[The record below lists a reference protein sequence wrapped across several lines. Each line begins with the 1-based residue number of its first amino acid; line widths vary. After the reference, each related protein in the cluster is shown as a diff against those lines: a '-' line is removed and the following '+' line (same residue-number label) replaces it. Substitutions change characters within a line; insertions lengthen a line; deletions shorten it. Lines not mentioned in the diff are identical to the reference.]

1 MLERIEMTDDIAKQ
15 QRSNGADASAHVV
28 QTAAEHAVSDQG
40 DAIDRERQRAEEHL
54 RDLQRVM
61 ADFANYRKRAEA
73 ERVEVTRYAN
83 AALIRRLCD
92 VLDNF
97 DRALESLPPELKQ
110 FSWVDGVWLVERQ
123 LRTILE
129 SEGLRPIEAVGKP
142 FDPFEHEAV
151 LHEETTSAPEGTVI
165 AELQRGYK
173 LHDRVIRPALVKVA
187 KSATPITKE

>member
-1 MLERIEMTDDIAKQ
+1 MAEEIAKQ
-15 QRSNGADASAHVV
+15 QRSNGTEASAHVV
-28 QTAAEHAVSDQG
+28 QTTPEQAVTDPAEAM
-40 DAIDRERQRAEEHL
+40 DRERQRAEEHL
-54 RDLQRVM
+54 RDLQRLA
-61 ADFANYRKRAEA
+61 ADFSNYRKRSEA
-73 ERVEVTRYAN
+73 ERSEVVRYAN

-97 DRALESLPPELKQ
+97 DRALESLPAELKQ

-129 SEGLRPIEAVGKP
+129 SEGLRPIEAVGKS

-151 LHEETTSAPEGTVI
+151 LYEETTDNPEGTVV

-173 LHDRVIRPALVKVA
+173 LHDRVLRPALVKVA
-187 KSATPITKE
+187 KSPMPVTKE

>member
-1 MLERIEMTDDIAKQ
+1 MTDDITKQ
-15 QRSNGADASAHVV
+15 QRSNGAEASAHVV
-28 QTAAEHAVSDQG
+28 QTAAEQAVTDP
-40 DAIDRERQRAEEHL
+40 AEAMDRERQRAEEHL

-73 ERVEVTRYAN
+73 ERTEVVRYAN

-110 FSWVDGVWLVERQ
+110 FSWVDGIWLVERQ

-129 SEGLRPIEAVGKP
+129 SEGLRPIEAAGKP

-151 LHEETTSAPEGTVI
+151 LYEETAEAPEGTVI

-173 LHDRVIRPALVKVA
+173 LHDRVLRPVLVKVA
-187 KSATPITKE
+187 KSPTPITKE